1 MMRNFI
7 LRAVIG
13 ASLAVVPLSAQ
24 AALVCSADVEHLN
37 FGEVSVKDGSPQKTS
52 GKVTV
57 VCSGGIASTMVQVEL
72 TIGSDDG
79 RRRVD
84 GTPRY
89 MADYTTAQLEYTIT
103 SESGGD
109 ILERDFELDENGH
122 ATTQFTLDTEITSS
136 GSEAIVGSYKSD
148 ELVELTFCETG
159 LTDEAECNESAPTSS
174 FIVKASVTASC
185 SLSVSDMNFGNIA
198 ADVVAAVDQIATISL
213 SCTNASAY
221 TIGLSQG
228 AHFVDSGP
236 LGRRMKNGD
245 NLLAYGLY
253 LDDARSESWGHD
265 AGSIASGVGTG
276 GGQSISVFG
285 RILSNQEAFTG
296 TYSDTVVVIVTY

>member
-1 MMRNFI
+1 MMRNFV
-7 LRAVIG
+7 LRAAIG

-24 AALVCSADVEHLN
+24 AALVCSAEVEHLI
-37 FGEVSVKDGSPQKTS
+37 FGEISVKGGSPQKTS

-57 VCSGGIASTMVQVEL
+57 VCSGGIAHTMVQVEL
-72 TIGSDDG
+72 TIGSDNG

-89 MADYTTAQLEYTIT
+89 MADDTTAQLAYAVT

-109 ILERDFELDENGH
+109 IIERDFELDENGH
-122 ATTQFTLDTEITSS
+122 ATTQFTLDAEITSS

-148 ELVELTFCETG
+148 DLVELTFCETG
-159 LTDEAECNESAPTSS
+159 LTGEAECNESAPTTS
-174 FIVKASVTASC
+174 FIVEASVTASC
-185 SLSVSDMNFGNIA
+185 SLSVSDMDFGNIA
-198 ADVVAAVDQIATISL
+198 PDVVAAVDQFATISL

-228 AHFVDSGP
+228 DHSVDAGP
-236 LGRRMKNGD
+236 TGRRMKNGV

-253 LDDARSESWGHD
+253 LDEARSESWGHD
-265 AGSIASGVGTG
+265 AGSVAAGVGTG
-276 GGQSISVFG
+276 GGQSLSVFG
-285 RILSNQEAFTG
+285 RILSNQEAFAG
-296 TYSDTVVVIVTY
+296 TYSDTVVVIVAY